1 MWKKISVIGGAFLL
15 VIGLVTSGF
24 VIEDRY
30 NNQEHH
36 DKDLATQRQ
45 LTNKDLEGLE
55 KQVVM
60 NLKQF
65 SVEQTARNRQDR
77 MDRYL
82 DLLDSFNRQIRD
94 AERRLRANPSDQ
106 SARDDLNYF
115 TNQRNKVRQKIDAL
129 NSGN

>member
-1 MWKKISVIGGAFLL
+1 MWKKISIIGGAFLL

-36 DKDLATQRQ
+36 DKDVAHERQ

-55 KQVVM
+55 NQIVM

-65 SVEQTARNRQDR
+65 STEQTSRYKQDR

-94 AERRLRANPSDQ
+94 AERRMRANPNDQ
-106 SARDDLNYF
+106 NARDDFNYF

>member
-1 MWKKISVIGGAFLL
+1 MWKKVSIIGGAFLL

-36 DKDLATQRQ
+36 DKDIVTERK
-45 LTNKDLEGLE
+45 LTDKDLEGLE

-65 SVEQTARNRQDR
+65 SVEQTSRNKQDR

-94 AERRLRANPSDQ
+94 AERRMRANPNDQ
-106 SARDDLNYF
+106 NARDDFNYF

>member
-1 MWKKISVIGGAFLL
+1 MWKKISMMAGAFLL
-15 VIGLVTSGF
+15 VASLVVSGF

-36 DKDLATQRQ
+36 DKDIKTERV
-45 LTNKDLEGLE
+45 LTDKDLENLE
-55 KQVVM
+55 NQVVM

-65 SVEQTARNRQDR
+65 NVEQKAQAKQSK
-77 MDRYL
+77 MERYL

-94 AERRLRANPSDQ
+94 AERRIRANPNDQ
-106 SARDDLNYF
+106 GAKDDFNYF
-115 TNQRNKVRQKIDAL
+115 TNQRNKVRQKIDSL

>member
-1 MWKKISVIGGAFLL
+1 MWKKVSMIAGAFLL
-15 VIGLVTSGF
+15 MASLVTSGF

-30 NNQEHH
+30 NNQKHH
-36 DKDLATQRQ
+36 DKDIVTERA
-45 LTNKDLEGLE
+45 LTNKDLYNLE
-55 KQVVM
+55 NQVVM

-65 SVEQTARNRQDR
+65 STEQVARNKQDR

-94 AERRLRANPSDQ
+94 SERRIRENFNDQ
-106 SARDDLNYF
+106 NAKDDLNYF
-115 TNQRNKVRQKIDAL
+115 TNQRNRIRQKIDVL

>member
-36 DKDLATQRQ
+36 DKDISSQRE
-45 LTNKDLEGLE
+45 LTNKDLDNLE
-55 KQVVM
+55 NQIVM

-65 SVEQTARNRQDR
+65 SVEQSAQRKQNDTRY
-77 MDRYL
+77 YL
-82 DLLDSFNRQIRD
+82 DQLDSLNRQIRD
-94 AERRLRANPSDQ
+94 AELRLRLNPNDQ
-106 SARDDLNYF
+106 RAKDDLIYF
-115 TNQRNKVRQKIDAL
+115 TNQRNKVRQKLDSL
-129 NSGN
+129 TGN

>member
-65 SVEQTARNRQDR
+65 SVEQSARNRQDR